1 MEQHDFINGC
11 IKVENTVVSIYSRL
25 MQKLPKH
32 KEFWAELLREEREH
46 VAFLSDVKT
55 LGLVTELEKMDY
67 APSMS
72 EIKKSLKLTN
82 SVNKRIS
89 DDPISMK
96 NALKLALKL
105 EESMVETYSNE
116 LIAKLLTC
124 EDEAT
129 YKKLLADEKK
139 HIDKVRKMMK
149 NA

>member
-1 MEQHDFINGC
+1 MDQHDFINGC
-11 IKVENTVVSIYSRL
+11 IKVENTVASIYSRL
-25 MQKLPKH
+25 TQVLPKH
-32 KEFWAELLREEREH
+32 KEFWSELLNDEREH
-46 VAFLSDVKT
+46 IAFLSDVKT
-55 LGLVTELEKMDY
+55 LGLITELEKMDF
-67 APSMS
+67 APSMN
-72 EIKKSLKLTN
+72 EIKKTLKLTD

-116 LIAKLLTC
+116 LIAKLLSC
-124 EDEAT
+124 DDASS

-149 NA
+149 KA